1 MSNLNVETDKQN
13 KILKVT
19 LTGQFTSTETTKG
32 AFSVYDKLMSQIN
45 SKEYSLLLDC
55 TDCGVYEQSALQ
67 YLEQFCQMYT
77 KAGFKH
83 IVLVEA
89 KNPIQNMQLK
99 KVTGNVPGFPGVFRP
114 TLSAAIAECKK

>member
-1 MSNLNVETDKQN
+1 MSNLNIETDKLN
-13 KILKVT
+13 KILQVT
-19 LTGQFTSTETTKG
+19 LTGQYTSTENTKG

-55 TDCGVYEQSALQ
+55 TDCGVYEQSAIQ
-67 YLEQFCQMYT
+67 YLEQFCQLYM

-99 KVTGNVPGFPGVFRP
+99 RAIGNVAGFPGVFKP
-114 TLSAAIAECKK
+114 TLAAAVAECKK